1 MPILP
6 IAPAAP
12 ITAVPD
18 IQTTISK
25 STGTGEFR
33 DLLANSI
40 AAVEQQGN
48 TAKAAVENFLTG
60 ESEDLHTAAL
70 AGQRAEVSLQLFMQV
85 RNKVVS
91 AYQEVMR
98 MQM

>member
-1 MPILP
+1 MPIQP
-6 IAPAAP
+6 IQP
-12 ITAVPD
+12 IQPPAVPG
-18 IQTTISK
+18 IQNTFARS
-25 STGTGEFR
+25 SGTEFR

-40 AAVEQQGN
+40 ATVEQQDA
-48 TAKAAVENFLTG
+48 TAKEAVQNFLTG

-70 AGQRAEVSLQLFMQV
+70 AGQRAQLSLQMFMQV

>member
-1 MPILP
+1 MPIQP
-6 IAPAAP
+6 IQPP
-12 ITAVPD
+12 SIPD

-25 STGTGEFR
+25 ASGAGDFR
-33 DLLANSI
+33 DLLASSI
-40 AAVEQQGN
+40 ASVEQQQHEAQ
-48 TAKAAVENFLTG
+48 TAVNNFLTG

-70 AGQRAEVSLQLFMQV
+70 AGQRAELSLQLFMQV

-98 MQM
+98 MQV